1 MKTKK
6 HRLPHVLNEPF
17 RSFRKIELAIERARA
32 CYCFFQHKVQK
43 RTLRDIAKE
52 QRMSYER
59 VRHLSNKAERDYG
72 LKEKHF
78 PAYLKIQADVD
89 WAH

>member
-6 HRLPHVLNEPF
+6 HRLPQILNEPF
-17 RSFRKIELAIERARA
+17 RSFRKIELAIERARS

-59 VRHLSNKAERDYG
+59 VRHLANKAEKEYG
-72 LKEKHF
+72 LKIKHF
-78 PAYLKIQADVD
+78 PVGLNIQAEID
-89 WAH
+89 